1 MIANAAMDIWEAEGV
16 GPIVKYEDDVSVFR
30 IPTAEIPGADG
41 SSSHY
46 TYPYDRSS
54 AVERISSLN
63 IPWHP
68 GKGQDFDTVFK
79 YIGFLWRIDEKSVS
93 LPDEKRIKFLN
104 RVRTFLAS
112 FSSGRC
118 SVDDVMKI
126 HGSLCHITYVY
137 PHGRNRLASL
147 STFISRFN
155 DNRYRRLYPPSSVI
169 SDLRWW
175 NNTLSIEGTSRSLV
189 PLGPPVNLNLFVDAS
204 TSWGIGIYLDGKWD
218 AWSILPNWKGP
229 CRDIGWLEGVGLE
242 FTIYVLE
249 ELGFSNAHITIYSD
263 NKGVIGAFDKGRC
276 RNFKINSS
284 IRRSSNVLA
293 SKNILLNLVHVESE
307 ANLADPISRGILG
320 SPESRLCTQFNIPD
334 DIKSFFLHV

>member
-104 RVRTFLAS
+104 RVRTFL
-112 FSSGRC
+112 
-118 SVDDVMKI
+118 
-126 HGSLCHITYVY
+126 L
-137 PHGRNRLASL
+137 
-147 STFISRFN
+147 
-155 DNRYRRLYPPSSVI
+155 
-169 SDLRWW
+169 
-175 NNTLSIEGTSRSLV
+175 
-189 PLGPPVNLNLFVDAS
+189 
-204 TSWGIGIYLDGKWD
+204 
-218 AWSILPNWKGP
+218 
-229 CRDIGWLEGVGLE
+229 
-242 FTIYVLE
+242 
-249 ELGFSNAHITIYSD
+249 
-263 NKGVIGAFDKGRC
+263 
-276 RNFKINSS
+276 
-284 IRRSSNVLA
+284 
-293 SKNILLNLVHVESE
+293 
-307 ANLADPISRGILG
+307 
-320 SPESRLCTQFNIPD
+320 
-334 DIKSFFLHV
+334 